1 LGTGLIDK
9 GPKNSQ
15 CHDNLWN
22 HARSPGEMPWLLI
35 CMQDDPD
42 SMNLTMQGHVK
53 TAHCTWWWFGVAM
66 ILESV
71 ISLLMVFVVIYHFF
85 TGGV

>member
-1 LGTGLIDK
+1 
-9 GPKNSQ
+9 
-15 CHDNLWN
+15 
-22 HARSPGEMPWLLI
+22 
-35 CMQDDPD
+35 MQDDPD